1 MRVFPAYRQ
10 AGYVTFENYKNRHM
24 KRTLLNLFFI
34 LTVLNLF
41 AQENFNVP
49 SADKKTYN
57 LYMAKDWKGLINTGK
72 KSLKNGIDF
81 YYLQMRMGIAYFELN
96 KYAQAVKY
104 FENVYSKTPD
114 DEMIQEYLYY
124 SYLFSGRFDDA
135 RLLGAYFNRKL
146 KEKLNIESEY
156 PFIRAVYFSTIQYI
170 NEDYKENLS
179 LEENLKQKTT
189 LNESWYNISFEHV
202 AGKRLTFFHGY
213 SHLKITNNIR
223 DIDPDFPPEFIEN
236 INQNEYYFSAKYHAS
251 KGLNISGGFH
261 YINTSYFAPN
271 PLETWG
277 RRQTNTALYYYSEN
291 AFAGSLNL
299 SKSFSIFNTSFETSI
314 SDLNNKL
321 QIQPSL
327 SIRIY
332 PFGNN
337 NFYSETKGIY
347 LSEKDGTLFNYHP
360 VFKQSFGIRFLKYSF
375 ISPSITYGNLQNF
388 TQYNTFL
395 TNNDLDK
402 ITLRF
407 ENYLNIGLAK
417 GRFNMFI
424 SYQYNNKENTFE
436 VNTVEKTKRYVNQT
450 ITGGIKWYFKK
461 Y

>member
-1 MRVFPAYRQ
+1 MKKLFLNLLFILS
-10 AGYVTFENYKNRHM
+10 VTF
-24 KRTLLNLFFI
+24 LFS
-34 LTVLNLF
+34 
-41 AQENFNVP
+41 QEEINVP
-49 SADKKTYN
+49 SADAKTYN
-57 LYMAKDWKGLINTGK
+57 QYLAKDWKGLINTGK
-72 KSLKNGIDF
+72 KYLKSGIDF
-81 YYLQMRMGIAYFELN
+81 YYLQMRMGIAYYELH
-96 KYAQAVKY
+96 KYALAVKY
-104 FENVYSKTPD
+104 FENTYSKSPD
-114 DEMIQEYLYY
+114 NELVQEYLYY
-124 SYLFSGRFDDA
+124 SYLFSGRFGDA
-135 RLLGAYFNRKL
+135 KLLGASFSRKI

-156 PFIRAVYFSTIQYI
+156 PFIRALYFSTIQYI
-170 NEDYKENLS
+170 NEDYKENLP
-179 LEENLKQKTT
+179 LEDNLNQITA
-189 LNESWYNISFEHV
+189 LNESWYNISFEHA
-202 AGKRLTFFHGY
+202 AGRRLTFFHGY

-223 DIDPDFPPEFIEN
+223 DIDPDLPPEYIEN

-251 KGLNISGGFH
+251 KGFNISGGIH
-261 YINTSYFAPN
+261 YLNTSYFAPN
-271 PLETWG
+271 QTETWG

-299 SKSFSIFNTSFETSI
+299 SKSFSIFKTSFETSI

-337 NFYSETKGIY
+337 NFYSETTGFY
-347 LSEKDGTLFNYHP
+347 LSEKDGTLFSYHP
-360 VFKQSFGIRFLKYSF
+360 VFKQSFGVRFLKYSF
-375 ISPSITYGNLQNF
+375 ISPSVTYGDLQNF

-424 SYQYNNKENTFE
+424 SYQYNVKENTFE
-436 VNTVEKTKRYVNQT
+436 VNAIEQTKSYINQT